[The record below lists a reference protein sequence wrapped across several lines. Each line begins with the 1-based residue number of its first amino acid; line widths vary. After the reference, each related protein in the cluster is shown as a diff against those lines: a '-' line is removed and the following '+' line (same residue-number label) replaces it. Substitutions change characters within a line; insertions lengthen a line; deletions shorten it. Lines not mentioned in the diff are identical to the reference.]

1 MDNLD
6 SALNVIEHSYK
17 GTEWVKHKYIK
28 KMEGRYHYPKKVP
41 NKFKLDKLRRLND
54 SNREIAT
61 IETEQN
67 TSDYS
72 INKKISM
79 KNISEKSLEAAKK
92 SFQKVK
98 TGKITD
104 YLSDNKIIAAGQV
117 VLAALPVSAGYLIDK
132 SFKAIKKEWEDQET
146 SFVMD
151 FMN

>member
-1 MDNLD
+1 M
-6 SALNVIEHSYK
+6 
-17 GTEWVKHKYIK
+17 
-28 KMEGRYHYPKKVP
+28 
-41 NKFKLDKLRRLND
+41 RRLND
-54 SNREIAT
+54 PNREIAT

-67 TSDYS
+67 ISDYS

-79 KNISEKSLEAAKK
+79 KNISEKSLEAAKR
-92 SFQKVK
+92 SFKKVK

-132 SFKAIKKEWEDQET
+132 SFKTIKKEWEDQET

-151 FMN
+151 FMNWIKPKN